1 MADREDLIPQDPE
14 TIKRYENPLLQS
26 ALEKYGPQGDASN
39 LTPEEMRIL
48 KDHMEKRTLER
59 FKEREMQKPKGQMV
73 ARGGKVKRYA
83 KGGHIKQYSNSPR
96 KPKLK

>member
-26 ALEKYGPQGDASN
+26 ALEKYGPKGDASN
-39 LTPEEMRIL
+39 LTPEEARIL
-48 KDHMEKRTLER
+48 NDHMLKRTLER
-59 FKEREMQKPKGQMV
+59 FKEREMQEPKEPKGQMV

-83 KGGHIKQYSNSPR
+83 KGGGVR
-96 KPKLK
+96 KPKKR